1 MTQAAP
7 ATKFETL
14 KQRIVSAI
22 SVAPSEFELR
32 QLHAEAKKLAN
43 ADSLG
48 SVELRAMLAC
58 IEGDVEEA
66 DRLYR
71 GVLRATGNSVERLF
85 RYLMLLASAG
95 YSSRL
100 GEVYREFV
108 VLSEL
113 PLQAREIVAKVLGYS
128 GWAAESTMIRQQLLE
143 AGYEIDAGNVGE
155 LNFATQKEGGDDR
168 LPRSAVL
175 EAMLTNAETL
185 ARVGVDDAWVADR
198 VGDAIQFFRSRN
210 TDLKAVRTIAT
221 PREDGNF
228 GLLVNLYVDQ
238 TPEQAAESEWDLY
251 GFMADRS
258 PELLDLEDVG
268 FAAIGMQLRESHA
281 N

>member
-22 SVAPSEFELR
+22 VVAPSEFELR

-43 ADSLG
+43 ADSFG

-58 IEGDVEEA
+58 IEGDVDEA

-71 GVLRATGNSVERLF
+71 GVLRATGNSGERVF
-85 RYLMLLASAG
+85 RFLMLLASTG
-95 YSSRL
+95 YSLRA

-113 PLQAREIVAKVLGYS
+113 APQAREVVAKVLGYC
-128 GWAAESTMIRQQLLE
+128 GWAAESTMIRQELAE
-143 AGYEIDAGNVGE
+143 SGYEIDSGNVSD
-155 LNFATQKEGGDDR
+155 LNFATQNDEGDDQF
-168 LPRSAVL
+168 PRSVVL
-175 EAMLTNAETL
+175 GAMLTDAKTL
-185 ARVGVDDAWVADR
+185 ERIGVEDSWVADR

-210 TDLKAVRTIAT
+210 TDVKAVRTYAT
-221 PREDGNF
+221 PRDDGNF
-228 GLLVNLYVDQ
+228 GLLVNLYIDQ
-238 TPEQAAESEWDLY
+238 TPEEAAESEWDLY
-251 GFMADRS
+251 GFMAERNPD
-258 PELLDLEDVG
+258 LLAVEDVG
-268 FAAIGMQLRESHA
+268 FAAIGMQLKESHA